1 MEIQND
7 LQLKLS
13 ALNILGVYFSAP
25 PETKAFGRIWYN
37 LAYKTMLNISHAK
50 DIPVSAVIAAASALS
65 PNNNWNKNVT
75 DVAVLSQAF
84 RSGAQIEDVKVSTYN
99 NNKKK
104 AWTILQHEKQS
115 TSTLAVTGNATALID
130 QIAFQRETLNG
141 LKTVAFY
148 DCIYYAGNPY
158 HIHGKGAVCVD
169 GHAKNIYYGQRN
181 SLSSNKSNIGK
192 KEYYHI
198 AAAYN
203 AAAEIINGVEED
215 EPITGAQVQA
225 ITWNHWRDLHG
236 IK

>member
-1 MEIQND
+1 MEIQNE

-25 PETKAFGRIWYN
+25 PETKAYGRIWYN
-37 LAYKTMLNISHAK
+37 LAYKTMLQISRET
-50 DIPVSAVIAAASALS
+50 DIHVSTIIAAGSALS
-65 PNNNWNKNVT
+65 PNNNYNKNVSDT
-75 DVAVLSQAF
+75 AALAQAF
-84 RSGAQIEDVKVSTYN
+84 RSGAEMESIKVSTYN

-104 AWTILQHEKQS
+104 AWAILQHTEDVK
-115 TSTLAVTGNATALID
+115 
-130 QIAFQRETLNG
+130 FQRETLNG
-141 LKTVAFY
+141 LKTIAFY
-148 DCIYYAGNPY
+148 DCIYYAGNTTHLY
-158 HIHGKGAVCVD
+158 GKGAVCVD

-181 SLSSNKSNIGK
+181 SLSSNKSSIGK
-192 KEYYHI
+192 REYLYI

-203 AAAEIINGVEED
+203 AAAGIINGVEEG

>member
-1 MEIQND
+1 
-7 LQLKLS
+7 LS

-37 LAYKTMLNISHAK
+37 LAFKTMMQISRET
-50 DIPVSAVIAAASALS
+50 DIPVSTIIAAGSALS
-65 PNNNWNKNVT
+65 PNNNYNKNVSDT
-75 DVAVLSQAF
+75 AALAQAF
-84 RSGAQIEDVKVSTYN
+84 RSGAEMESIKVSTYN

-104 AWTILQHEKQS
+104 AWAIFKQYGFHDGQPERNS
-115 TSTLAVTGNATALID
+115 SDFNNTYD
-130 QIAFQRETLNG
+130 EQITFQRETLNG

-148 DCIYYAGNPY
+148 DCIYYAGNSKHFY
-158 HIHGKGAVCVD
+158 GKGAVCVD
-169 GHAKNIYYGQRN
+169 GHAKNIYYGQRH
-181 SLSSNKSNIGK
+181 SLSSNKSSIGK
-192 KEYYHI
+192 REYLYI

-203 AAAEIINGVEED
+203 AAAGIINGVEEG